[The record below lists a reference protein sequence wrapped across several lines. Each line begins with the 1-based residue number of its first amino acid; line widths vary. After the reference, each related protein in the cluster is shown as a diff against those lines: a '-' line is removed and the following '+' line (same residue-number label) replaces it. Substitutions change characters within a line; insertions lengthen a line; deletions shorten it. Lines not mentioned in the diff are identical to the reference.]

1 MKIILDLPRNAGENV
16 AGGKYIHAHFQNLS
30 SRCSVH
36 VDVRRFHFP
45 FGRWACANL
54 QANALS
60 QQVTL
65 GGAL

>member
-30 SRCSVH
+30 SLCSVRA
-36 VDVRRFHFP
+36 DV
-45 FGRWACANL
+45 GRLNLRSGWACPNL
-54 QANALS
+54 QANLP
-60 QQVTL
+60 QVAL